1 MAPIVLLGPQRLRRT
16 LGEAVARAGVTGRVA
31 TITAG
36 WQEREREDEELD
48 LHLEKRTVNLALWQR
63 GENVFAADPEF
74 FAAHRARQDRLRQ
87 LQEIYRSRLA
97 LAKQA
102 ARELLSREGERWL
115 LEPERRSAIA
125 AVRRLDEHHLERV
138 HELHLEF
145 AARWR
150 PFERPAVVTQRTE
163 LAEVLADCEAVAIA
177 GGHVAILI
185 NRLRLFGLR
194 QLIGERTVFA
204 WSAGAMAASE
214 HIVLFHDS
222 PPQGAGN
229 AEMLEV
235 GLGLCRGVVPFP
247 HARRRLRLH
256 DPLRVELLARRFAPA
271 QALALDDGAHLICDG
286 DAWHAGSGV
295 RALTPEGAVID
306 VEEPT

>member
-1 MAPIVLLGPQRLRRT
+1 MALSVLLGPQRLRRT
-16 LGEAVARAGVTGRVA
+16 LGEAVASAGVVGRIA

-63 GENVFAADPEF
+63 GEQVFAADPEL

-87 LQEIYRSRLA
+87 VQEVYRTRLA

-125 AVRRLDEHHLERV
+125 AVRELDEHHLERV
-138 HELHLEF
+138 RELHLEF

-150 PFERPAVVTQRTE
+150 LHERPALAAQRAE
-163 LAEVLADCEAVAIA
+163 LAEILAGCEAVAIA

-194 QLIGERTVFA
+194 ELIAARPVFA

-214 HIVLFHDS
+214 LIVLFHDS

-229 AEMLEV
+229 AEVLEV
-235 GLGLCRGVVPFP
+235 GLGLCRGVVPLP
-247 HARRRLRLH
+247 HARRRLRLQ
-256 DPLRVELLARRFAPA
+256 DPQRVALLARRFAPA
-271 QALALDDGAHLICDG
+271 QALALDDGARLTWDG
-286 DAWHAGSGV
+286 ETWRAGQGV

-306 VEEPT
+306 LEEST